1 MDTKKNNNK
10 LIMYIMIAVLFDF
23 VVTGLYPVTAKADE
37 IGTYTEVQIAANIP
51 NGFQEDI
58 VVTLK
63 SDFSEN
69 KYQVVLNT
77 GNNYRSSLTVISN
90 TTYSS
95 SAAIKTSKYKIHGL
109 QEKYTVDKNTVYIE
123 FSVNE
128 GLTQIGNQNVSD
140 DLDLGVDTDVQQ
152 IYTQYIQKVSFV
164 ENNEDYKSFLSLF
177 SNAMMKKYF
186 LQADDTNTDDLW
198 NKMTVYEKFNYYML
212 YIRPKTLITGTNA
225 VSNTIELKEGLES
238 ERQIL
243 NKINGGDKVIE
254 AIETV
259 WIYEW
264 NYYNENGQFLNLY
277 AVDSKQSI
285 QKHSEPEQSEV
296 QTAEQKAESDTDT
309 KEKRLL
315 KTMKN
320 NIANFVMIGAVL
332 IIGIVL
338 TIKNKNEK
346 E

>member
-1 MDTKKNNNK
+1 M
-10 LIMYIMIAVLFDF
+10 
-23 VVTGLYPVTAKADE
+23 
-37 IGTYTEVQIAANIP
+37 
-51 NGFQEDI
+51 
-58 VVTLK
+58 
-63 SDFSEN
+63 
-69 KYQVVLNT
+69 
-77 GNNYRSSLTVISN
+77 
-90 TTYSS
+90 
-95 SAAIKTSKYKIHGL
+95 
-109 QEKYTVDKNTVYIE
+109 
-123 FSVNE
+123 
-128 GLTQIGNQNVSD
+128 
-140 DLDLGVDTDVQQ
+140 DLGVDTDVQQ